1 MSKRILVVDDEESV
15 VFLLSEH
22 LARLG
27 KEYKVE
33 IACSGEEALALMAAQ
48 PFDLLIT
55 DLRMPGVDGLELL
68 EQVRVRYPETRL
80 ILMTAYGSDEVEAEA
95 RRLEVYR
102 YITKPFE
109 VKELLKVAR
118 QALSKIEGSKRDVL
132 ILSSE
137 RFEAITHCL
146 SDLRVKTNAQ
156 CVFLIT
162 TEGQPV
168 SVDGLIDRLDV
179 ATLSALVAGN
189 FLANHEIARL
199 LGQKSIFK
207 LSYHES
213 DEHNIYSYSVEDRY
227 LLVIVFGHD
236 TKPGLVWFY
245 ARQAVDELSDI
256 LARSRAEGQAH
267 EMLDA
272 DFSFSLS
279 QQLDDLFDDI

>member
-1 MSKRILVVDDEESV
+1 MSKRILIVDDDESV
-15 VFLLSEH
+15 VFFLGEH
-22 LARLG
+22 LAQLG

-33 IACSGEEALALMAAQ
+33 TACSGEEALALMAEQ

-68 EQVRVRYPETRL
+68 EQVRAHYPKTRL
-80 ILMTAYGSDEVEAEA
+80 ILMTAYGSARVEAEA

-109 VKELLKVAR
+109 VEELIEVAR
-118 QALSKIEGSKRDVL
+118 QALSKIEVSRKGVL
-132 ILSSE
+132 ILSGES
-137 RFEAITHCL
+137 FEAITRCL
-146 SDLRVKTNAQ
+146 SDLRVKANAQ

-168 SVDGLIDRLDV
+168 SIEGLTGRLDV
-179 ATLSALVAGN
+179 DTLSTLMAGN
-189 FLANHEIARL
+189 FLAAHEIARL

-227 LLVIVFGHD
+227 LVIIVFGHE

-256 LARSRAEGQAH
+256 LARSRVEGQAH

-272 DFSFSLS
+272 DFGSSLS
-279 QQLDDLFDDI
+279 QQLDDLFDDT